1 MEELYKRSGKR
12 NLRCG
17 YTTGSCAAAA
27 AKAAALMLLS
37 GRSISE
43 IPLPVPKGV
52 TLQLKIEDVR
62 RSDQGRSVSCAVRKD
77 AGDDPDATNGLLV
90 YARVSEIGREGS
102 LCRPEHTNYII
113 SSGETPSGETP
124 SGETLSGETLSG
136 ETPSG
141 ETLFGETPSGET
153 LSGETLSGETLS
165 GEMPSGETPS
175 AASVSGDGCG
185 TAPACGGWSESYG
198 DGLRLFL
205 SGGEGVGEVT
215 RPGLKQEIGQAAINP
230 VPRQMIFGAVREICE
245 DYDYHG
251 CLSICISV
259 PGGRE
264 AAGKTFNPR
273 LGIFGGISILGT
285 SGIVEPMSEKA
296 LLESV
301 CLEMSVLAKEGHR
314 FLLLTPGNYGET
326 FAGRDLNMNK
336 VQAVLCSNYIG
347 SSLDMA
353 AELGIEGVL
362 FVSHIGKFI
371 KLAGGIMNTHSR
383 SSDSRAELCAAF
395 ALRAGISAKEALRI
409 LDTVTTDEA
418 VKITASALRPSPA
431 LLFR

>member
-1 MEELYKRSGKR
+1 
-12 NLRCG
+12 
-17 YTTGSCAAAA
+17 
-27 AKAAALMLLS
+27 MLLS

-43 IPLPVPKGV
+43 IFLPVPKGV

-90 YARVSEIGREGS
+90 YARVAESGRDGYQ
-102 LCRPEHTNYII
+102 CQAEHENTA
-113 SSGETPSGETP
+113 
-124 SGETLSGETLSG
+124 
-136 ETPSG
+136 
-141 ETLFGETPSGET
+141 LFGSCAAPTDGPSVT
-153 LSGETLSGETLS
+153 
-165 GEMPSGETPS
+165 
-175 AASVSGDGCG
+175 AS
-185 TAPACGGWSESYG
+185 ACGGWSESYG
-198 DGLRLFL
+198 DGLCLFL

-273 LGIFGGISILGT
+273 LGIRGGISILGT

-301 CLEMSVLAKEGHR
+301 YLEMSVLAKEGHR

-326 FAGRDLNMNK
+326 FACSDLHMDK
-336 VQAVLCSNYIG
+336 VQTVLCSNYIG

-371 KLAGGIMNTHSR
+371 KLAGGIMDTHSR

-409 LDTVTTDEA
+409 LDTLTTDEA
-418 VKITASALRPSPA
+418 VRIMEENGVLERAMRMACGRIRFYLNKRAGDSLRAEAVIFNCVKGELGRTEGAAEMIEKIMEEYS
-431 LLFR
+431 